1 MNASRSG
8 RAVGALGHLLLV
20 VVLALGVFVMH
31 SVGHPDSPSAHPSVH
46 PATHPTAGRP
56 AEHAAD
62 ATVVADPEHGARVA
76 QHAPGMRM
84 DMAALCVAV
93 LGAAILLVLLR
104 AALGRARL
112 LPAGPRPG
120 TAPGPSPRPPPRAP
134 DLTLL
139 SILRI

>member
-1 MNASRSG
+1 MSASRSG
-8 RAVGALGHLLLV
+8 RAVGAWGHLLLV

-31 SVGHPDSPSAHPSVH
+31 SVGHPDSPSAHPAAH
-46 PATHPTAGRP
+46 PAAQP

-62 ATVVADPEHGARVA
+62 ATVLADPEHGARVA
-76 QHAPGMRM
+76 PHAPGMRM

-104 AALGRARL
+104 AALGRSGL
-112 LPAGPRPG
+112 LPARPHPG
-120 TAPGPSPRPPPRAP
+120 SAPGLSPRPPPRAP